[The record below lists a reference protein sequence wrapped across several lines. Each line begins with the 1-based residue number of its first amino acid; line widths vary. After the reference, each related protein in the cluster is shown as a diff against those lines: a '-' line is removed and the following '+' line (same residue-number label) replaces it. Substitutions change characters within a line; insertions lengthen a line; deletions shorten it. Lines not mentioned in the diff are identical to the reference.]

1 MRLTDFIPPIFTN
14 LLNIKR
20 DGSDWFYVTGSS
32 YDPWRDGQY
41 IQDFCDIPEL
51 NAVIN
56 MKANATSN
64 GVFKVVDDD
73 REYPDEPILKTLRKP
88 NWFQT
93 QKEFMKQSKIF
104 HAVFGNEYLHL
115 NFPFGFNADRL
126 KAIYTLPSNLVDA
139 QYTDRLPFFAFGA
152 DEKPN
157 VKYVLKSEGVDTLLN
172 TEQIIHLNDNRA
184 RIKSVTDKN
193 LLKGDSKQMALR
205 PAINNIRKAYESRGV
220 ILESRGANGA
230 LSPQTSKDGMGANIP
245 LTDPELTKIHDKFKG
260 NYGTMAGQR
269 QLIISP
275 YALQWTQMGTS
286 KPKDLGLYEETA
298 EDFNKILDAHGTPS
312 ELFVRAIGS
321 TYENQVQARKGFYT
335 DTIIPESAEWT
346 AALSGKVY
354 PDGKKRI
361 ILDYMHMAIFQE
373 DLKSRGDAMTSL
385 ISALSKALADQ
396 AITIEDYKNELKR
409 FGIGKSK

>member
-1 MRLTDFIPPIFTN
+1 
-14 LLNIKR
+14 
-20 DGSDWFYVTGSS
+20 
-32 YDPWRDGQY
+32 
-41 IQDFCDIPEL
+41 
-51 NAVIN
+51 
-56 MKANATSN
+56 MKANAMSN

-73 REYPDEPILKTLRKP
+73 REYPDEPILKVLKKP

-93 QKEFMKQSKIF
+93 QKEFLKQTKIF
-104 HAVFGNEYLHL
+104 HEVFGNEYLYL
-115 NFPFGFNADRL
+115 NFPFGFSAERL

-139 QYTDRLPFFAFGA
+139 QYIDRLPFFAFGA
-152 DEKPN
+152 DDKPE
-157 VKYVLKSEGVDTLLN
+157 VKYVLKSEGRDAPLN
-172 TEQIIHLNDNRA
+172 REQIIHLNDNRA

-193 LLKGDSKQMALR
+193 LLNGDSKQMALR

-230 LSPQTSKDGMGANIP
+230 LSPEVQKDGMGQNIP
-245 LTDPELTKIHDKFKG
+245 LSDPELEKIHDKFKG
-260 NYGTMAGQR
+260 NYGTLHGQR

-275 YALQWTQMGTS
+275 YALRWTQMGTS

-312 ELFVRAIGS
+312 ELFVRPTGA
-321 TYENQVQARKGFYT
+321 TYENQRQARKGFYT
-335 DTIIPESAEWT
+335 DTVMPESAEWT
-346 AALSGKVY
+346 AALSGEVY

-385 ISALSKALADQ
+385 VSALSKALADG
-396 AITIEDYKNELKR
+396 AITIDDYKNELKK